1 MKIAILPARLSSK
14 RIPRKNIKKINGKPI
29 IYWTIKKL
37 IKSKL
42 FDHIIVS
49 TDSSK
54 ISDIAIKSGASVPFL
69 RSKKL
74 SDDFTTTIDVIKN
87 SIHKLNKIN
96 IDPDYICCVYH
107 CSIFLDIADIK
118 KTLNLCIKNK
128 NRFVYPIIKHSHP
141 INRALLTN
149 KKNITRFLNENTKP
163 NSRTQDFPNTYYDSG
178 QFYWGGKDTWI
189 KRQFLH
195 EKSIG
200 YEIENHKTIDIDN
213 KNDWIKAE
221 FLFKKLY

>member
-1 MKIAILPARLSSK
+1 MKIAILPARLNSK
-14 RIPRKNIKKINGKPI
+14 RIKRKNIKNINGRPI

-49 TDSSK
+49 TDSNK

-87 SIHKLNKIN
+87 SIHKLNKIS
-96 IDPDYICCVYH
+96 IVPDYICCVYP

-149 KKNITRFLNENTKP
+149 KKNITRFLNKSTKP

-189 KRQFLH
+189 KRKFLH

-200 YEIENHKTIDIDN
+200 YEIENYKTVDIDN